1 MSVWASMFLS
11 CLWNSQYES
20 VSWSDGGRLFHTK
33 GLLAENMQWYKSRLK
48 IDYIT
53 NLNVQVPVQKLEHV
67 LRIWSHVGTMW
78 RQ

>member
-1 MSVWASMFLS
+1 
-11 CLWNSQYES
+11 
-20 VSWSDGGRLFHTK
+20 
-33 GLLAENMQWYKSRLK
+33 LK